1 VVKENWPPSSRPND
15 LYVFSEK
22 KTRCHYQKNFEHIPT
37 FPKTAY
43 IYRPRSDVMI
53 LKIFLLKYLAEKISF
68 FANSTASFCKD
79 LITTLLF
86 LGKRQFFRRK

>member
-1 VVKENWPPSSRPND
+1 
-15 LYVFSEK
+15 
-22 KTRCHYQKNFEHIPT
+22 
-37 FPKTAY
+37 
-43 IYRPRSDVMI
+43 MI